1 MSRALNSKYTK
12 TFFNT
17 IMLYLL
23 AIAKILFP
31 LVTLPYL
38 TRVLSL
44 EAYGAVS
51 YVKSIVAYAQTAID
65 FGFILSSVRDIVNAN
80 REKELT
86 ARVVGNTIVAK
97 LMLAVAAFVAIL
109 ILAFVVPTLRDYKVL
124 LLLSFIT
131 PLLSCFLLDFFFR
144 GVERM
149 HIVSVIYVS
158 MKAISTVLTVIL
170 IKGDE
175 HLLLIPV
182 FDAISSLVAI
192 SITWCIYKRT
202 GFGVK
207 FDGIKGAIRKIRE
220 SFFFFAN
227 SAASN
232 VFGALTTAIIGIC
245 ITDLREV
252 AYWSVSIQLVGAIQL
267 MYAPLSQ
274 GVYPHMIKSKDLSL
288 IRKILYVFVPLV
300 CLGSIIAAFIS
311 PTLLSIVGGEDY
323 RDASTVFRCLL
334 PVLIISFPV
343 AILGWPTLGAIGKTK
358 QINIATL
365 SGALAQLA
373 SLAALYIFN
382 SFTIVNVAIMRNLSE
397 LVMFGVLL
405 AFTMKYRKMFSLKVS
420 GEAVL
425 DESEKSS

>member
-1 MSRALNSKYTK
+1 MLSRVKSGKK
-12 TFFNT
+12 VFFNT
-17 IMLYLL
+17 AMLYML
-23 AIAKILFP
+23 AFAKILFP

-38 TRVLSL
+38 TRVLSV

-86 ARVVGNTIVAK
+86 SRVVGNTIMAK
-97 LMLAVAAFVAIL
+97 LMLAVAAFVVVL
-109 ILAFVVPTLRDYKVL
+109 VLSFVVPTLRDYKVL
-124 LLLSFIT
+124 LFLSFI
-131 PLLSCFLLDFFFR
+131 PPVLSCFLLDFFFR
-144 GVERM
+144 GIERM
-149 HIVSVIYVS
+149 HIVSIIFVA
-158 MKAISTVLTVIL
+158 MKAVSTLLTVII
-170 IKGDE
+170 IKGDQ

-192 SITWCIYKRT
+192 FITWCIYTRT
-202 GFGVK
+202 GFGIK
-207 FDGIKGAIRKIRE
+207 FDGIKGAIRKIKE

-245 ITDLREV
+245 ISDLRDV

-288 IRKILYVFVPLV
+288 IRKILCIFVPLV
-300 CLGSIIAAFIS
+300 CLGSIVAAFIS
-311 PTLLSIVGGEDY
+311 PTLLSVVGGEDY

-365 SGALAQLA
+365 SGALAQLT

-382 SFTIVNVAIMRNLSE
+382 AFTIVNVAIMRNFSE
-397 LVMFGVLL
+397 LVMFSVLL
-405 AFTMKYRKMFSLKVS
+405 VFAIKYRSMFASKTSEESIVS
-420 GEAVL
+420 ETK
-425 DESEKSS
+425 KSS

>member
-1 MSRALNSKYTK
+1 MSSCAKNGRKL
-12 TFFNT
+12 FFNT
-17 IMLYLL
+17 AMLYLL

-38 TRVLSL
+38 TRVLSV

-51 YVKSIVAYAQTAID
+51 YVKSIISYAQIVID

-80 REKELT
+80 REKDT
-86 ARVVGNTIVAK
+86 TSRTVGNTIVAK
-97 LMLAVAAFVAIL
+97 LMLAAAAFVAIL

-124 LLLSFIT
+124 LFLSFI
-131 PLLSCFLLDFFFR
+131 PPFLSCFLLDFFFR
-144 GVERM
+144 GIEKM

-158 MKAISTVLTVIL
+158 MKAISTVLTIML
-170 IKGDE
+170 IKGDQ

-192 SITWCIYKRT
+192 FITWCIYKKT
-202 GFGVK
+202 GFSVK
-207 FDGIKGAIRKIRE
+207 FDGIKGAIKKIKE

-245 ITDLREV
+245 ISDLREI

-288 IRKILYVFVPLV
+288 IRKILVIFVPLV
-300 CLGSIIAAFIS
+300 CLGTVVAAFIS

-323 RDASTVFRCLL
+323 RDASAVFRCLL
-334 PVLIISFPV
+334 PVIVISFPV
-343 AILGWPTLGAIGKTK
+343 AILGWPALGAIGKTR

-365 SGALAQLA
+365 SGALTQLA
-373 SLAALYIFN
+373 SLAVLYIFN
-382 SFTIVNVAIMRNLSE
+382 CFTIVNVAIMRNLSE
-397 LVMFGVLL
+397 LVMFIVLL
-405 AFTMKYRKMFSLKVS
+405 VFLIKYRKMFSTT
-420 GEAVL
+420 L
-425 DESEKSS
+425 DQEK